1 MNEKT
6 KGAPALAETG
16 RAGAECLMV
25 IMAFDYGDVRTGVAV
40 CDKMELLASPVAVVK
55 ENYQP
60 KLIEKLLPLIAEK
73 QPELLVVGLPKNMDG
88 SLGFRAQACLD
99 FAEKLTERSGV
110 PHEMVDER
118 LSSVTHEM
126 VDERLSSVMA
136 HNALHQVGKKEKKHG
151 AVVDA
156 VAATE
161 ILDRYLTWRKNA
173 K

>member
-60 KLIEKLLPLIAEK
+60 KLIEKLMPLIAEK

-88 SLGFRAQACLD
+88 TLGFRAQACLD

-110 PHEMVDER
+110 P
-118 LSSVTHEM
+118 HEM

>member
-40 CDKMELLASPVAVVK
+40 CDKLELLASPVAVVK

-60 KLIEKLLPLIAEK
+60 KLIEKLLPFIAEK

-88 SLGFRAQACLD
+88 TLGFRAQACLD

-118 LSSVTHEM
+118 LSSV
-126 VDERLSSVMA
+126 MA

-151 AVVDA
+151 TVVDA

>member
-88 SLGFRAQACLD
+88 TLGFRAQACLD

-110 PHEMVDER
+110 P
-118 LSSVTHEM
+118 HEM

-161 ILDRYLTWRKNA
+161 ILDRYLTWRQNA

>member
-118 LSSVTHEM
+118 LSSV
-126 VDERLSSVMA
+126 MA

>member
-88 SLGFRAQACLD
+88 TLGFRAQACLD

-110 PHEMVDER
+110 P
-118 LSSVTHEM
+118 HEM

>member
-40 CDKMELLASPVAVVK
+40 CDKLELLASPVAVVK

-118 LSSVTHEM
+118 LSSV
-126 VDERLSSVMA
+126 MA

>member
-40 CDKMELLASPVAVVK
+40 CDKMELLASPAAVVK

-118 LSSVTHEM
+118 LSSV
-126 VDERLSSVMA
+126 MA